1 MTSLPKSEKIFVD
14 IVESILS
21 QQLSNKAA
29 NTIITRV
36 KKLHNKIITPDW
48 LLTIDDWQL
57 RNCGVSWAKI
67 KYIKDLSTK
76 VQDGTVQL
84 NKLPKMTDQEII
96 DHLIVVKGIG
106 KWTAEM
112 MLMFTFDRPD
122 VFPLDDLGIQNAMIK
137 KYGLRKG
144 KMLKTK
150 MLKIADKYR
159 PHRTRFA
166 RQLWKGLD
174 NRE

>member
-1 MTSLPKSEKIFVD
+1 MTSFPKSEKIFVD

-21 QQLSNKAA
+21 QQLSGKAA

-36 KKLHNKIITPDW
+36 KKLSVDKITPDW
-48 LLTIDDWQL
+48 LLNIDDWTL
-57 RNCGVSWAKI
+57 RSCGVSWAKI
-67 KYIKDLSTK
+67 KYIKDLSSK
-76 VQDGTVQL
+76 VTDGTIQL
-84 NKLPKMTDQEII
+84 NKLVKMTDQEII
-96 DHLIVVKGIG
+96 DHLIIVKGIG

-144 KMLKTK
+144 KMLKAK

-159 PHRTRFA
+159 PHRTQFA
-166 RQLWKGLD
+166 RNLWKSLD
-174 NRE
+174 